1 MNVKNFKV
9 SVVIPVYN
17 AEKFVVKAIESVVNL
32 DEVAEVI
39 IVEDGSKDN
48 CLEICKELSQKYP
61 KIKLFQHPNAENKG
75 ESASRNLGI
84 SHAQS
89 DYIAFLDADDW
100 YLPHRFTKDKI
111 VFSSFE
117 NADVAY
123 SCTTLEENQ
132 GNLDK
137 RYGAREDK
145 KNILGY
151 DISPQDF
158 YKKKL
163 KNKWVLFNTNSIT
176 IRRSF
181 LLEDKCFD
189 ERLKLH
195 QDSELW
201 SRLFRKGNFF
211 AAEFENPVAV
221 VRRHDNNTIS
231 NRTPQT
237 HLKMIAVLIDNVGL
251 KQLYDFEIDDLY
263 ERILRE
269 KSKNYSNN
277 WKRRLYYCINF
288 MFRYYDKKQ
297 LLSKVRN
304 FHVSN

>member
-1 MNVKNFKV
+1 MNVKKFKV
-9 SVVIPVYN
+9 TVVIPVYN
-17 AEKFVVKAIESVVNL
+17 AEKFIEKAVESVVNL

-48 CLEICKELSQKYP
+48 CLEICKKLSKNYP
-61 KIKLFQHPNAENKG
+61 KIKLLQHPNAENKG

-84 SHAQS
+84 SCAES
-89 DYIAFLDADDW
+89 EYIAFLDADDW
-100 YLPHRFTKDKI
+100 YLPHRFIKDEK
-111 VFSSFE
+111 VFSSFK

-123 SCTTLEENQ
+123 SCTILEENQ
-132 GNLDK
+132 RDFDK
-137 RYGAREDK
+137 RYGAREDN

-151 DISPQDF
+151 DISPKEF
-158 YKKKL
+158 YKEKL

-176 IRRSF
+176 IRKAF
-181 LLEDKCFD
+181 LIEDKCFD

-201 SRLFRKGNFF
+201 SRLFRRGNFY

-231 NRTPQT
+231 NRTIQT
-237 HLKMIAVLIDNVGL
+237 HLKMIAILIDNVGL

-263 ERILRE
+263 ERVLRE
-269 KSKNYSNN
+269 KSKSYSNN
-277 WKRRLYYCINF
+277 FKRRLYYFLNF
-288 MFRYYDKKQ
+288 VFQYYSKKQ
-297 LLSKVRN
+297 LLSKIRN
-304 FHVSN
+304 YYVSN